1 VKILLTGG
9 AGFIGERL
17 ASALAAEDN
26 EVHLVDNL
34 SRGHRDEALQS
45 LVTAHNVRFY
55 DVDLL
60 APGALDCLPH
70 DYDGVVHLAA
80 ILGVQNVLDRPFVT
94 LRDNVL
100 MQDAAIHF
108 ARRQKGLQ
116 RFLFA
121 STSEV
126 YAGSLLHL
134 EIPVPTPEDVPLAL
148 PALHEPRSSYML
160 SKLYGEA
167 MLRHSGLP
175 FTIVRPHNIYGPR
188 MGMSHVI
195 PQLLQKAHTAPPHSA
210 IEVFSVEHRRSFC
223 FIDDAVE
230 MLKRVLFSPS
240 AGNQVL
246 NLGSEGPEVTI
257 KSVAEIIIATV
268 GKPLQIR
275 EGAATP
281 GSPTRR
287 APKMTRMTEAT
298 GYLANVSLEEG
309 IRRTYDWYRTHSCLG
324 Q

>member
-1 VKILLTGG
+1 MKILLTGG

-17 ASALAAEDN
+17 ASALATEEN

-34 SRGHRDEALQS
+34 SRGRRDEALQS
-45 LVTAHNVRFY
+45 LATAHNVRFY
-55 DVDLL
+55 NVDLL
-60 APGALDCLPH
+60 APGALDCLPD
-70 DYDGVVHLAA
+70 DYDCVVHLAA
-80 ILGVQNVLDRPFVT
+80 ILGVQNVLDRPYVT

-100 MQDAAIHF
+100 MQDAAIRF
-108 ARRQKGLQ
+108 ASRQKGLQ
-116 RFLFA
+116 RFLFT

-134 EIPVPTPEDVPLAL
+134 QIPVPTPEHVPLAL
-148 PALHEPRSSYML
+148 PALNEPRTSYML

-167 MLRHSGLP
+167 MLFHSGLP

-195 PQLLQKAHTAPPHSA
+195 PQLLEKAHKALPHSA
-210 IEVFSVEHRRSFC
+210 IEVSSVEHRRSFC
-223 FIDDAVE
+223 FINDAVE
-230 MLKRVLFSPS
+230 MLKRVLFSPT
-240 AGNQVL
+240 ARNQVL

-257 KSVAEIIIATV
+257 KSVAEIVIATV
-268 GKPLQIR
+268 GKPLQI
-275 EGAATP
+275 EGRLPAP

-298 GYLANVSLEEG
+298 GYIANVILEEG
-309 IRRTYDWYRTHSCLG
+309 IRRTYDWYRAHVFA
-324 Q
+324 